1 MFQYGIVA
9 SGLKVEHQHAGG
21 EWVEL
26 EPQDVRDP
34 SEDDP
39 ERDWNRGHVY
49 ICPRCAESVRISASD
64 AQGEAPAAG

>member
-1 MFQYGIVA
+1 
-9 SGLKVEHQHAGG
+9 
-21 EWVEL
+21 
-26 EPQDVRDP
+26 VRDP
-34 SEDDP
+34 SEVDP

>member
-9 SGLKVEHQHAGG
+9 AGLKVEHQHADG
-21 EWVEL
+21 EWVAM

-34 SEDDP
+34 AETDP

-49 ICPRCAESVRISASD
+49 VCPRCAESVRVSLPEGE
-64 AQGEAPAAG
+64 GEAPAAS

>member
-9 SGLKVEHQHAGG
+9 SGLKVEHQHADGS
-21 EWVEL
+21 WVAL

-34 SEDDP
+34 SEVDP

>member
-9 SGLKVEHQHAGG
+9 SGLQVEHQHADGS
-21 EWVEL
+21 WVEL

-34 SEDDP
+34 SEVDP

-49 ICPRCAESVRISASD
+49 ICPRCAESVRISPSD
-64 AQGEAPAAG
+64 AQGAVPAAG